1 MPLTMHMI
9 HPRVSLLTSAT
20 SMVGCQSPLALSLTP
35 PSSCLDLVPA
45 VVEIVDRYGEY
56 DGCA

>member
-20 SMVGCQSPLALSLTP
+20 SMVGCQGPLALSLTP
-35 PSSCLDLVPA
+35 RSFS
-45 VVEIVDRYGEY
+45 
-56 DGCA
+56 